1 MAEPT
6 PVNGQITD
14 AVTQA
19 NITAIG
25 NAAAQ
30 ALATLQQSVAFSM
43 SLAMQNAVAHQQ
55 AMNALSLAL
64 VAQAG
69 GRSLDADTQTR
80 LKDVLGHLASTDPA
94 RQVADVRAQV
104 EALQK
109 QMQSGPSNGAATA

>member
-14 AVTQA
+14 AVTQT

-43 SLAMQNAVAHQQ
+43 SLAMQNAVSHQQ

-64 VAQAG
+64 VAQAS
-69 GRSLDADTQTR
+69 GRSLDANAQNQLNGLLER
-80 LKDVLGHLASTDPA
+80 VNAADPMH
-94 RQVADVRAQV
+94 QVAAMSAQV
-104 EALQK
+104 EALQR
-109 QMQSGPSNGAATA
+109 QMQGAPSNGAGKN